1 MSLEQAASAFDI
13 AIGNSEPATPARTNG
28 ANESRPVEQMF
39 GGIGELEVDEDSPAE
54 GGGDHLDRPKRKAPE
69 PVEDDEVDPDAEI
82 DPDADPDAEGEEEGE
97 EEAEAK
103 KDDEDEE
110 FYEVIIDGEK
120 KEVGLQEALNGY
132 IRQETFHQRLNELND
147 VKQAMRTEAQEL
159 IGDRRKYIAKIE
171 ELDKHI
177 ELLVPAE
184 PDWDAE
190 YKADPIKA
198 RALQKKYDEFNQ
210 TRQLLRAE
218 KEKVSK
224 EQQDRDA
231 EATAEYTKLENAKIS
246 RNNPTWKDPAVM
258 QRDLNMMADT
268 AQKVGFS
275 LEEVQGVRDSRMV
288 AILLKAAKWDK
299 LQGDRPKPVRRG
311 ARPVKQGA
319 GSTRTAPKV
328 NTAMKQLS
336 KTGSVEDAANVFS
349 GIINPR
355 RK

>member
-13 AIGNSEPATPARTNG
+13 AIGNSEPATPARANS
-28 ANESRPVEQMF
+28 ANETRPVEQMF
-39 GGIGELEVDEDSPAE
+39 GGIGELEVDEESPAE
-54 GGGDHLDRPKRKAPE
+54 GGGDHLDRPKRKAP
-69 PVEDDEVDPDAEI
+69 VEVADEDADPELPEGDE
-82 DPDADPDAEGEEEGE
+82 DADPDAEGDEEGE
-97 EEAEAK
+97 EDPK

-110 FYEVIIDGEK
+110 FYEVIVDGEK

-132 IRQETFHQRLNELND
+132 IRQETFHQRLNELSD
-147 VKQAMRTEAQEL
+147 VKQAMRAEAQEL
-159 IGDRRKYIAKIE
+159 IGDRRKYISKIE

-184 PDWDAE
+184 PDWDTE
-190 YKADPIKA
+190 YKKDPIAA

-224 EQQDRDA
+224 EQQERDA
-231 EATAEYTKLENAKIS
+231 EATAEYTRTENAKIS

-275 LEEVQGVRDSRMV
+275 LEEVQEVRDSRMV

-299 LQGDRPKPVRRG
+299 LQGDKPKPVRRG

-336 KTGSVEDAANVFS
+336 RTGSVEDAANVFS